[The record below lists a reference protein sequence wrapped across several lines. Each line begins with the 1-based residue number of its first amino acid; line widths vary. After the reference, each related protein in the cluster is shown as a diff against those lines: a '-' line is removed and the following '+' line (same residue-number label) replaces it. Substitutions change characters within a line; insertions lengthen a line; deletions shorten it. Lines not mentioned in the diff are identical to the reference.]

1 MHCSALCPAASFL
14 GGLMRMSA
22 SMCLVLMEMTG
33 APNTLPFLMM
43 VLIISKGVGDRFNY
57 RCVQRGSENWGHA
70 LDCSLQSER
79 MCDGSTRWHAA
90 ATPTYKPITRASNV
104 AAAGPACPA
113 QPVLC
118 QQSRL
123 TLSW

>member
-1 MHCSALCPAASFL
+1 MFEAVSHTLKITRMLMFACDGAVCCAASFL

-57 RCVQRGSENWGHA
+57 R
-70 LDCSLQSER
+70 
-79 MCDGSTRWHAA
+79 
-90 ATPTYKPITRASNV
+90 
-104 AAAGPACPA
+104 
-113 QPVLC
+113 
-118 QQSRL
+118 
-123 TLSW
+123 